1 MTDQGEAMRRP
12 LRGPMPKRTRRRW
25 AVVAGVA
32 GGWALLLA
40 TTGSMLAAT
49 ALLLFLVA
57 LTAGSVA
64 GLRAMGI
71 NAEHPW
77 VQQLRS
83 RPWRD
88 GREVLQL
95 ALRHLPEVFVITPAG
110 SLLAPNSVELR
121 LHPRDYGSLCEL
133 MDVSLVDAS
142 AAEVYQEQV
151 RARGARLA
159 HPGEAGVHVIADP
172 SVPPGRYLLR
182 QARPL
187 PPVPALQPDP
197 PRQPVMAG
205 AGSPHH
211 GVRPAASVP
220 YQERAGPERA
230 GPERAGPERAGP
242 ERAGPERQWGYRVG
256 AGNWPLAKD
265 GYTRGETAGG
275 VGVTTGL
282 PTVAERERPVPPL
295 RLVTGDRV
303 VETRTPGAR
312 AGRGDVELVLPGMS
326 TISREH
332 ARFTYSDGEWWV
344 TNLGRNGLLLNGAAP
359 AGPQVVRDGDSIK
372 WGSNAAALVS
382 RVEIG

>member
-1 MTDQGEAMRRP
+1 MAITERHMCGGRQLMTDQGEAVRRP
-12 LRGPMPKRTRRRW
+12 PRAPMPKRARRRW
-25 AVVAGVA
+25 AVAAGVA
-32 GGWALLLA
+32 GCWAILLA
-40 TTGSMLAAT
+40 ITGSMLAAT

-77 VQQLRS
+77 VQQLRT

-88 GREVLQL
+88 GQEVLQL
-95 ALRHLPEVFVITPAG
+95 ALRRLPEVFVITPSG

-133 MDVSLVDAS
+133 MDMSLVDAS
-142 AAEVYQEQV
+142 ATEVYQEQV
-151 RARGARLA
+151 TARGARLA
-159 HPGEAGVHVIADP
+159 RPGAAGVHVIADL

-187 PPVPALQPDP
+187 PPVPALQPE
-197 PRQPVMAG
+197 PV
-205 AGSPHH
+205 
-211 GVRPAASVP
+211 
-220 YQERAGPERA
+220 
-230 GPERAGPERAGP
+230 
-242 ERAGPERQWGYRVG
+242 GPERQRGYQLG
-256 AGNWPLAKD
+256 AGNWPFAKD
-265 GYTRGETAGG
+265 GYTRGEAAGG
-275 VGVTTGL
+275 AGVTTGL
-282 PTVAERERPVPPL
+282 PTVAERERSVPPL

-344 TNLGRNGLLLNGAAP
+344 TNLGRNGLLLNGAAL